1 MGQAAQ
7 RRLHRHRHSRPLSP
21 SRRNHSNDRSELPLK
36 GWRSTKETRQKVSVP
51 LYPTI
56 EFSALA
62 VVANSSKKRK
72 SRPGKSGPGAD
83 AFRNPRTPGRSSCAP
98 AELYPPTRI
107 KRIIEQTEKQNLKT
121 KC

>member
-1 MGQAAQ
+1 MI
-7 RRLHRHRHSRPLSP
+7 SP
-21 SRRNHSNDRSELPLK
+21 FALDE
-36 GWRSTKETRQKVSVP
+36 V
-51 LYPTI
+51 I
-56 EFSALA
+56 ALA
-62 VVANSSKKRK
+62 VIAKLSKKK
-72 SRPGKSGPGAD
+72 NPDPAKAGSGAD